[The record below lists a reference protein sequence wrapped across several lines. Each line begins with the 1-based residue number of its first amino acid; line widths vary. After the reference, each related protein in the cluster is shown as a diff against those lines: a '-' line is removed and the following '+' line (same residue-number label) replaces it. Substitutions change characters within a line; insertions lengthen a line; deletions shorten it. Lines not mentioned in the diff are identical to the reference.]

1 MTLLNLC
8 KTVDAQQENVNK
20 NVELLQQNISS
31 VRKELVSENEKKESL
46 LEVQSALI
54 ELIKSQL

>member
-1 MTLLNLC
+1 MTLLNLW

-31 VRKELVSENEKKESL
+31 VRKELVSENEKKKSL

>member
-8 KTVDAQQENVNK
+8 KTVDAQQENINK

-31 VRKELVSENEKKESL
+31 VRKELVSENEKKKSL

>member
-31 VRKELVSENEKKESL
+31 VRKELVSENEKKKSL

>member
-31 VRKELVSENEKKESL
+31 VRKELVSESEKKKSL

>member
-20 NVELLQQNISS
+20 NFELLQQNISS
-31 VRKELVSENEKKESL
+31 VRKELVSENEKKKSL